1 MPAWTD
7 QLRFAYQPVVNLT
20 TGTVAALE
28 IFARPERGDVL
39 AQAHRSPALDVDLA
53 ALAIRHATHR
63 ETLLPLQ
70 VNLFAATAAEFPEL
84 TAFRSAVRASGR
96 RPCEIT
102 LDLTGPYT
110 HVPACALLEAVAELR
125 ADGFRICADGVGDG
139 DIPLRLLGD
148 LAPDIIKLDA
158 SLCADLDVRPG
169 RAAVVRMVRQL
180 CDELG
185 GLLAVEGVE
194 TERSYAAVRLAGAQ
208 LGQGHLFAPP
218 ARRPAAEVFV
228 PPQTPSASAMV
239 AGSAT
244 PVRTTA
250 GPTGTTVPVGTAG
263 RAGRTGRAGATAPS
277 GMPGTTVPAGTTRSA
292 GAEVGGVSEAGGV
305 GEAVGVT
312 AGPPVAQFVQPAAL
326 LPVTASA
333 EEVRSRLT
341 GLPDVSGVLLVDAD
355 GVPVR
360 AVDRNRFLLSLS
372 GRYGHAL
379 YADRPALRLGDRPR
393 TVGADATAWEVLDVI
408 ADGDRDRTGD
418 DVAVVDE
425 RGRCIG
431 VVHLADILRALAE
444 SRVEEAV
451 RLNPL
456 TRLPGSDAVNAEVD
470 RRLAQGRAVAVS
482 WLDVD
487 GFKQVNDGAGFAA
500 GDELIRAVGAA
511 LARAASGDAAC
522 RVGHIGGDDFL
533 VLTDPDGLDAV
544 AAAVLDVPWS
554 AGGRPVTMSLATVVC
569 PAGTVTGHAAAAA
582 ALAPLKK
589 AAKGLIGA
597 SWVLSRL
604 GSAHQ
609 EVRRGRVAGATAPAY
624 ASGTAPA
631 SAPGAAGASAP
642 RTAPASAP
650 DAVASAPEAAASA
663 SLPSESAS
671 LPSESASLPSAAG
684 TTSGPSAAGATSGP
698 STASPSPSS
707 PSPGAPSIQAPATPS
722 AGSAPVGSL
731 QDKYGGELRPTH

>member
-28 IFARPERGDVL
+28 ILARPERGDVL

-84 TAFRSAVRASGR
+84 TAFRAAVRASGR

-110 HVPACALLEAVAELR
+110 HVPAGALLEAVAELR

-139 DIPLRLLGD
+139 DVPLRLLGD

-250 GPTGTTVPVGTAG
+250 GTT
-263 RAGRTGRAGATAPS
+263 
-277 GMPGTTVPAGTTRSA
+277 GTTVPAG
-292 GAEVGGVSEAGGV
+292 AEVDGVSEAGGV
-305 GEAVGVT
+305 EEAVGVS

-589 AAKGLIGA
+589 AAKGLSGA

-631 SAPGAAGASAP
+631 SVPGAAGASAP
-642 RTAPASAP
+642 
-650 DAVASAPEAAASA
+650 
-663 SLPSESAS
+663 
-671 LPSESASLPSAAG
+671 
-684 TTSGPSAAGATSGP
+684 
-698 STASPSPSS
+698 
-707 PSPGAPSIQAPATPS
+707 
-722 AGSAPVGSL
+722 
-731 QDKYGGELRPTH
+731 

>member
-1 MPAWTD
+1 MSSAPPESPGSVGAFSLRAGRVREQRVNPAAQEAGGGHAVRVPAWTD

-28 IFARPERGDVL
+28 ILARPERGDVL

-84 TAFRSAVRASGR
+84 TAFRAAVRASGR

-110 HVPACALLEAVAELR
+110 HVPAGALLEAVAELR

-139 DIPLRLLGD
+139 DVPLRLLGD

-250 GPTGTTVPVGTAG
+250 GTT
-263 RAGRTGRAGATAPS
+263 
-277 GMPGTTVPAGTTRSA
+277 GTTVPAG
-292 GAEVGGVSEAGGV
+292 AEVDGVSEAGGV
-305 GEAVGVT
+305 EEAVGVS

-589 AAKGLIGA
+589 AAKGLSGA

-631 SAPGAAGASAP
+631 SVPGAAGASAP
-642 RTAPASAP
+642 
-650 DAVASAPEAAASA
+650 
-663 SLPSESAS
+663 
-671 LPSESASLPSAAG
+671 
-684 TTSGPSAAGATSGP
+684 
-698 STASPSPSS
+698 
-707 PSPGAPSIQAPATPS
+707 
-722 AGSAPVGSL
+722 
-731 QDKYGGELRPTH
+731 